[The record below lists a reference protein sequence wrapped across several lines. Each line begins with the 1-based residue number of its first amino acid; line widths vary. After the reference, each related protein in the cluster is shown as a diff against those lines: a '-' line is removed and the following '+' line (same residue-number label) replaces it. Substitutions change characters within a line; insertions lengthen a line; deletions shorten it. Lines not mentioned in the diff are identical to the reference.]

1 MERPQIIATRY
12 KKYSWIFIT
21 LTILC
26 IILYFSVGLP
36 MYRRG
41 DVGAF
46 LFCFITLL
54 ILFLIFLSAHA
65 ILVPKTAVTKE
76 GENLVI
82 HEVFRKKVIPLDAIE
97 SVSFEEIGTYRTRDW
112 ELDDFIIV
120 KNDIRPLWIFYQKDG
135 TKKKAGVSCENA
147 TAAAI
152 AIETLLERRRKNAD
166 K

>member
-1 MERPQIIATRY
+1 MEQPQIIATRY
-12 KKYSWIFIT
+12 KKYSWVLVT

-36 MYRRG
+36 MYRSG
-41 DVGAF
+41 ETSVF

-54 ILFLIFLSAHA
+54 ILFLIFISVYL
-65 ILVPKTAVTKE
+65 ILVPKTAITKE

-97 SVSFEEIGTYRTRDW
+97 YVSFEEIGTYRTRDW

-135 TKKKAGVSCENA
+135 AKEKACVSCESA
-147 TAAAI
+147 TAAAM